1 MVWAGRVREMP
12 VSYPRF
18 GKFGGTP
25 QGGLALQGGH
35 MARRAMGPGPR
46 ALIALCTLAAASGL
60 WGLFLWLELM
70 SSRQGGEI
78 FCPLGRLASCATLWD
93 SVFAN
98 AVHAGTGLPIAGWG
112 LVWGL
117 VGAAV
122 TAGLLRARQSA
133 LLRGALVATAVAG
146 AVAVLSLL
154 AASAAV
160 GAICGNCLVT
170 YVLVGGFVTI
180 VFATTRGLAL
190 AELARGAAAATAL
203 AGVVFVLL
211 LTAGMRTPVGT
222 TRGAG
227 IADLGQGGIDLRNFD
242 ERLESF
248 VAGLGP
254 DERRELAKALIAYAE
269 GPSPALRPA
278 RKLNGSPSAPVRLTD
293 FTDTLCSHCA
303 DFHAVVEE
311 LQRALPPPAFSLEE
325 RHFPLD
331 AACNRAGP
339 PREPGVSVRCRAAL
353 ARICMEDTQHAFDYS
368 GDLFRNQEALSAE
381 LVLSLAAPYT
391 DLGSL
396 ERCMDSQET
405 QAKLREDINWALEHR
420 LRGTPLVLI
429 NGRRAPTSPGFLY
442 AMILARGR
450 VHHRAFE
457 GLTTAVQA
465 EP

>member
-1 MVWAGRVREMP
+1 
-12 VSYPRF
+12 
-18 GKFGGTP
+18 
-25 QGGLALQGGH
+25 
-35 MARRAMGPGPR
+35 
-46 ALIALCTLAAASGL
+46 
-60 WGLFLWLELM
+60 M

-78 FCPLGRLASCATLWD
+78 FCPLGSPTACATVWD
-93 SVFAN
+93 SAFAN

-117 VGAAV
+117 VGSALA
-122 TAGLLRARQSA
+122 AGLLRARQSA
-133 LLRGALVATAVAG
+133 LLRAALVATAVAG
-146 AVAVLSLL
+146 AVAVVSLL
-154 AASAAV
+154 AASAAIGTV
-160 GAICGNCLVT
+160 CGNCLVT
-170 YVLVGGFVTI
+170 YVLVGGFVAI
-180 VFATTRGLAL
+180 VFARTRGLAL
-190 AELARGAAAATAL
+190 AELARGSAAAAAL
-203 AGVVFVLL
+203 AGVVFLLL
-211 LTAGMRTPVGT
+211 LTPGMRTPLGT

-227 IADLGQGGIDLRNFD
+227 IAALTQGANDLRSFD

-254 DERRELAKALIAYAE
+254 DERRGLAEALVEYAE
-269 GPSPALRPA
+269 GPSPALRPV
-278 RKLNGSPSAPVRLTD
+278 RKLHGSASAPVRLTD

-311 LQRALPPPAFSLEE
+311 LQRALPPSAFSLEE

-339 PREPGVSVRCRAAL
+339 PRDPGVSVRCRAAL
-353 ARICMEDTQHAFDYS
+353 ARICMEDTQHAFGYS
-368 GDLFRNQEALSAE
+368 GDLFRNQEALSAD
-381 LVLSLAAPYT
+381 LVLSLAARYA
-391 DLGSL
+391 DLDSL
-396 ERCMDSQET
+396 DRCMDSEQT
-405 QAKLREDINWALEHR
+405 QAKLREDIDWALEHR

-450 VHHRAFE
+450 VHHSAFE